1 MVRTT
6 AEVKCGTEVGVAVG
20 FVVGIGVGILAVGV
34 AKALRSF
41 L

>member
-1 MVRTT
+1 MIR
-6 AEVKCGTEVGVAVG
+6 AEVKCGIEVGVAVW
-20 FVVGIGVGILAVGV
+20 FVVGIGVEILAVGV

>member
-6 AEVKCGTEVGVAVG
+6 AEVKCGIEVGVAVG

-34 AKALRSF
+34 AKALRSS